1 MSKRYVVWIEG
12 RPGMYR
18 TANRFTVGLVAFW
31 MGLRSMRRVVTL
43 EVCESVTDAQIAA
56 IRAMLDTSQ
65 VPVEEEPV
73 Q

>member
-18 TANRFTVGLVAFW
+18 TANRFTVSLVAFW

-43 EVCESVTDAQIAA
+43 EVCESVSDAQIAA

-65 VPVEEEPV
+65 VRIEEPV

>member
-18 TANRFTVGLVAFW
+18 TANRFTVRLVAFW
-31 MGLRSMRRVVTL
+31 MGLRSMRRIVTL
-43 EVCESVTDAQIAA
+43 EVCPGVTDAQIAA
-56 IRAMLDTSQ
+56 IRAMLDTNQ
-65 VPVEEEPV
+65 TKVEEPV

>member
-18 TANRFTVGLVAFW
+18 TANRFTVRLVAFW
-31 MGLRSMRRVVTL
+31 MGLRSMRRIVTL
-43 EVCESVTDAQIAA
+43 EVCAGVTDAQIAA
-56 IRAMLDTSQ
+56 IRAMLDTSR
-65 VPVEEEPV
+65 VRIDEPV